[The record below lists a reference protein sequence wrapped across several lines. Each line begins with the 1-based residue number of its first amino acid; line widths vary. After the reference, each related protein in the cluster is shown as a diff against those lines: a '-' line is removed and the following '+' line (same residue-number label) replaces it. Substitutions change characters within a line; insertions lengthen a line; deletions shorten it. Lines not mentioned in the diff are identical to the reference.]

1 MLYFI
6 SQIEV
11 GLAPRGSFNLL
22 YISSGESG
30 SYVTICLT
38 NVVPLKIFCHMNV
51 ASASPSSA
59 CRTLARA
66 CQNILSSNN
75 ICGSQN
81 TPPTHKDTYIYIL
94 IPLVK
99 DLKKVSDEG
108 RLLLVKD
115 RYGLALWPN
124 LLRQQPARQYLKT
137 KNLGTLWAPT
147 SNWKPFGPLDFVLCG
162 LWELMLCDPRKVNSL
177 SSSSSLIHVMQ
188 ISMIADER
196 TNQRTSRV

>member
-22 YISSGESG
+22 YISS
-30 SYVTICLT
+30 YVTICLT
-38 NVVPLKIFCHMNV
+38 NTDPLKIFCHMNV

-59 CRTLARA
+59 CRTLERA

-115 RYGLALWPN
+115 RYGLAL
-124 LLRQQPARQYLKT
+124 
-137 KNLGTLWAPT
+137 
-147 SNWKPFGPLDFVLCG
+147 
-162 LWELMLCDPRKVNSL
+162 
-177 SSSSSLIHVMQ
+177 
-188 ISMIADER
+188 
-196 TNQRTSRV
+196 